1 MRIYTKTGD
10 HGETRLLMGGQ
21 VPKNH
26 PRCEAYGEAD
36 FATSAMGMARAISS
50 NSRVKDA
57 LLKTQREMF
66 TVMSELAIE
75 SDRYHHFKE
84 NYNTITEEH
93 VTHAERLIDDMKE
106 EVELPPKFIIPG
118 ASPASGAIDLARSAL
133 RSAERRIVEL
143 NQKFPL
149 DNDQILPYVNR
160 LGDLL
165 FMLARYEDKD
175 LPWDIVTGTRI
186 EDSEDEQSS

>member
-1 MRIYTKTGD
+1 MRIYTQAGD
-10 HGETRLLMGGQ
+10 QGETHLLMGGQ

-36 FATSAMGMARAISS
+36 FATSAMGMARAISL
-50 NSRVKDA
+50 NSRVKEA
-57 LLKTQREMF
+57 LLKVQREMF
-66 TVMSELAIE
+66 TVMSELAVD

-93 VTHAERLIDDMKE
+93 VAHAERLIDDLKQ

-175 LPWDIVTGTRI
+175 LPMNIVTGTRI
-186 EDSEDEQSS
+186 ADGEDEQSS

>member
-1 MRIYTKTGD
+1 MRIYTRSGD
-10 HGETRLLMGGQ
+10 QGETHLLMGGQ

-36 FATSAMGMARAISS
+36 LATSAMGMARAISP
-50 NSRVKDA
+50 NSRVKEA
-57 LLKTQREMF
+57 LLKVQREMF
-66 TVMSELAIE
+66 TVMSELAID

-93 VTHAERLIDDMKE
+93 VASAERLIDDMKE

-175 LPWDIVTGTRI
+175 LPMDIVTGTRI
-186 EDSEDEQSS
+186 DDNEDEQSS

>member
-1 MRIYTKTGD
+1 
-10 HGETRLLMGGQ
+10 
-21 VPKNH
+21 
-26 PRCEAYGEAD
+26 
-36 FATSAMGMARAISS
+36 MGMARAISG
-50 NSRVKDA
+50 NDRVKEV
-57 LLKTQREMF
+57 LLKVQREMF

-93 VTHAERLIDDMKE
+93 VAYAERLIDDMKG
-106 EVELPPKFIIPG
+106 EVEMPPKFIIPG

-143 NQKFPL
+143 NQMFPL

-175 LPWDIVTGTRI
+175 LPMDIVTGTRI
-186 EDSEDEQSS
+186 EDSEDEQSP

>member
-84 NYNTITEEH
+84 KYNTITEEH

-175 LPWDIVTGTRI
+175 LPMDIVTGTRI

>member
-36 FATSAMGMARAISS
+36 FATSAMGMARALST
-50 NSRVKDA
+50 NSRVKEA
-57 LLKTQREMF
+57 LLKVQREMF

-84 NYNTITEEH
+84 SYNTITEEH
-93 VTHAERLIDDMKE
+93 VADAERLIDDMKD

-165 FMLARYEDKD
+165 FMLARYEDRD
-175 LPWDIVTGTRI
+175 LPMDIVTGTRI

>member
-1 MRIYTKTGD
+1 MRIYTKSGD
-10 HGETRLLMGGQ
+10 RGETHLLMGGQ

-36 FATSAMGMARAISS
+36 FATSAMGLARAISP
-50 NSRVKDA
+50 NSRVKEA
-57 LLKTQREMF
+57 LLKVQREMF
-66 TVMSELAIE
+66 TVMAELAIE
-75 SDRYHHFKE
+75 SDRYHHFKD

-93 VTHAERLIDDMKE
+93 VADAERLIDDMKE

-175 LPWDIVTGTRI
+175 LPMDIVTGTRI
-186 EDSEDEQSS
+186 DDNEDEQSS